1 MFDQRSSLES
11 EAHACLDHAV
21 LRLVLDTG
29 RPLSEAEIARA
40 IDVPGHVPDS
50 LKRLRRAGLIH
61 RWNDLATPSHPAV
74 RLHAITHS
82 DGKDGAGAVF
92 EDCRRES
99 AILEVLLRSAS
110 DGARPLSAEQLYDA
124 LNARKRKQQAR
135 INAALDRLDAAGL
148 IERRGGQSIA
158 SEVAMHFEHLMTP
171 GERAGQRAI

>member
-1 MFDQRSSLES
+1 MLDQRSSLES
-11 EAHACLDHAV
+11 EAHAYLDHAV
-21 LRLVLDTG
+21 LRLILDTN

-61 RWNDLATPSHPAV
+61 RWNDLTTPSHPAV
-74 RLHAITHS
+74 RLHAITQS
-82 DGKDGAGAVF
+82 NREDPAGT

-99 AILEVLLRSAS
+99 AVLETLLRSAS
-110 DGARPLSAEQLYDA
+110 DGARPLSKEQLHDA

-158 SEVAMHFEHLMTP
+158 SEVAMHFGHLMTLDK
-171 GERAGQRAI
+171 RAEQGAI

>member
-11 EAHACLDHAV
+11 EAHACLDLAV
-21 LRLVLDTG
+21 LRLILNTD

-50 LKRLRRAGLIH
+50 LKHLRRAGLIH

-74 RLHAITHS
+74 CLREITHS
-82 DGKDGAGAVF
+82 GDEDGTGT
-92 EDCRRES
+92 EDCRREG
-99 AILEVLLRSAS
+99 AVLEVLLRSAS
-110 DGARPLSAEQLYDA
+110 DGARPLSAEQLHDA

-135 INAALDRLDAAGL
+135 INATLDRLDAAGL

-158 SEVAMHFEHLMTP
+158 AEVAIHFDHLMTLD
-171 GERAGQRAI
+171 ERTGHDAI

>member
-1 MFDQRSSLES
+1 MLDQRSSLES

-21 LRLVLDTG
+21 LRLILDTN

-74 RLHAITHS
+74 HLHAITHS
-82 DGKDGAGAVF
+82 DGEDAAGA
-92 EDCRRES
+92 EDCRRER
-99 AILEVLLRSAS
+99 AVLKVLLRSAS
-110 DGARPLSAEQLYDA
+110 DGARPLSAEQLHDA

-135 INAALDRLDAAGL
+135 INAALDRMDAAGL

-158 SEVAMHFEHLMTP
+158 SEVAMHFEHLMTA

>member
-1 MFDQRSSLES
+1 MLDQRSSLES

-21 LRLVLDTG
+21 LRLILDTD

-74 RLHAITHS
+74 RLHAITQSS
-82 DGKDGAGAVF
+82 DEDGAGAA
-92 EDCRRES
+92 DCRCER
-99 AILEVLLRSAS
+99 AVLEVLLRSAS
-110 DGARPLSAEQLYDA
+110 DGERPLSAEQLHDA

-135 INAALDRLDAAGL
+135 INAALERLDAAGL

-158 SEVAMHFEHLMTP
+158 AEVAMYFEHLMTP
-171 GERAGQRAI
+171 GERAEQGGI

>member
-11 EAHACLDHAV
+11 EAHACLDNAV
-21 LRLVLDTG
+21 LRLILGTG

-74 RLHAITHS
+74 RLHAITPS
-82 DGKDGAGAVF
+82 NGEGGAGTQG
-92 EDCRRES
+92 CRRER
-99 AILEVLLRSAS
+99 AVLEVLLRSAS
-110 DGARPLSAEQLYDA
+110 GGERPLSAEQLHDA
-124 LNARKRKQQAR
+124 LNARKRKPQAR
-135 INAALDRLDAAGL
+135 ISAALDRLDAAGL

-158 SEVAMHFEHLMTP
+158 ADVAMHFEQLMTTD
-171 GERAGQRAI
+171 ERAEQGAI

>member
-21 LRLVLDTG
+21 LRLILDTG
-29 RPLSEAEIARA
+29 RPLSEAEIARS

-74 RLHAITHS
+74 RLDAITQS
-82 DGKDGAGAVF
+82 NG
-92 EDCRRES
+92 EDDADAAECRRER
-99 AILEVLLRSAS
+99 AVLEVLLRSAA
-110 DGARPLSAEQLYDA
+110 DGARPLSAEQLQDA
-124 LNARKRKQQAR
+124 LNASKRKQQAR

-158 SEVAMHFEHLMTP
+158 SEVATHFEHLMTP
-171 GERAGQRAI
+171 GERAERGAI